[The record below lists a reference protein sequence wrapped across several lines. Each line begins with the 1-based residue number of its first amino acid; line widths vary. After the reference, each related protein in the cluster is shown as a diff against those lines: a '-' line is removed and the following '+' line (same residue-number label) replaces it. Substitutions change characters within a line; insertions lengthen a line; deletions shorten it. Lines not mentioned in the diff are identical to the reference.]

1 MKTQLNISI
10 PTKSALRRR
19 FVGQGFAAI
28 FATALT
34 LGLSVESVMAQGG
47 YYSNQVSANGGSPFI
62 PSGLP
67 VTSTANLNAINS
79 ALAGT
84 ASLIIPLPP
93 GKTTATAAEY
103 AAAVQVVTTA
113 VASGSGPAGVTLTSL
128 ASELSL
134 YRSQGV
140 PQNGAALEAMAKG
153 VIASTSA
160 TKPADLTTIATA
172 AATTYP
178 YGIGSPDYTPFIN
191 TIANDD
197 TQVAGLG
204 NVVSSILVGAVSTS
218 FGASAVQPAMLNTL
232 LNSAMVAVTTA
243 NPLNLATSTP
253 ALRQAINEGVASS
266 AIAAIV
272 ASSVLNRPVNL
283 DMAAAGVTIPSA
295 SLDLASMLAAVTAAA
310 GGASDSVSGAI
321 AQGALRNPINR
332 NASSYAVIKAGV
344 GGLGYTNNLVDAFN
358 SFNTGSAANA
368 AAIAALRGQTAAAAA
383 GSLRFPANANT
394 IIRDSLT
401 GNVSGSSATRQAT
414 IERGVAAAQTSAL
427 TVATTLAAG
436 VFGGATLTDV
446 TAGCIRGG
454 QISTAGGVAKN
465 VVTAAGLTTAAATTV
480 GTVAIQTAIGIAAA
494 GNVNDAFADIGYNL
508 ANALRGT
515 PAAAD
520 ARSSAAVTAMIN
532 AVGPVTASGAGGATY
547 IPAVAARAGNLGL
560 NTAAITAA
568 ALAADTAVTGGL
580 NNTAITKGIN
590 MVGTLSGFTY
600 NLPGAYNAQLTAY
613 TLPNTDPEVMALLYA
628 SSLGYSADAVGG
640 LAAAINKTTTN
651 PTALLQAAISAN
663 RSKRA
668 GLTVAAEV
676 VSYIKG
682 TTIAGTNLQAY
693 IGKKIVDNS
702 TLVIEIAT
710 AATVAAPQFVNYSAH
725 AVAFNAPQQAY
736 LAAASVV
743 GHSEI
748 MTRVTVG
755 GNRPG
760 MIAAITSG
768 FTQGILES
776 TNLSAVNTTNALRD
790 AIREVTKSVVNA
802 AYNAQ
807 GVANFK
813 QGTGASTTSFT
824 LIKAKGVAGGVTGF
838 VAQMVKPGDMTISA
852 DVTTALSA
860 IQAAVGS
867 GNFGND
873 IVQAAAQAYG
883 WVSGQVTNPGVI
895 SAIANAVNTGYLP
908 SAAQLAKYINVATF
922 GMAQANGGGVGAVPG
937 AGAAGLRDLVTNPL
951 APFYDNHSA
960 SGLPVSNI
968 FTL

>member
-28 FATALT
+28 FATALA

-47 YYSNQVSANGGSPFI
+47 YYSNQVSVNGGSPFI

-79 ALAGT
+79 ALTGT

-93 GKTTATAAEY
+93 GKTTASAAEY
-103 AAAVQVVTTA
+103 AAAVQAVTTA

-128 ASELSL
+128 ASELAL

-140 PQNGAALEAMAKG
+140 PQNGAALDAMAKG

-160 TKPADLTTIATA
+160 AKPADLATIATA

-178 YGIGSPDYTPFIN
+178 NGIGSPDYTPFIN
-191 TIANDD
+191 TIANDN

-204 NVVSSILVGAVSTS
+204 SVVSAILVGSVSTS

-243 NPLNLATSTP
+243 NPSNLATSTP

-272 ASSVLNRPVNL
+272 ASPVLNRPVNL
-283 DMAAAGVTIPSA
+283 DLAAAGVTIPSA
-295 SLDLASMLAAVTAAA
+295 SLDLASMLTVVTAAA

-321 AQGALRNPINR
+321 AQGALRNAINR
-332 NASSYAVIKAGV
+332 NAGSYAVIKSGV
-344 GGLGYTNNLVDAFN
+344 GGLTYSNNLVDAFN
-358 SFNTGSAANA
+358 SFNLGSAANA
-368 AAIAALRGQTAAAAA
+368 AAIAAVRGQTAAAAA

-401 GNVSGSSATRQAT
+401 GNASGVAGIRQTT
-414 IERGVAAAQTSAL
+414 IERGVAAAQSSAL

-436 VFGGATLTDV
+436 AFGGATLTDV
-446 TAGCIRGG
+446 TTGCIRGG

-465 VVTAAGLTTAAATTV
+465 VVTAAGLTPANATTV

-520 ARSSAAVTAMIN
+520 ARSGAAVTAMIN
-532 AVGPVTASGAGGATY
+532 EVGAGGATY
-547 IPAVAARAGNLGL
+547 IPAVAARAGNLGS

-568 ALAADTAVTGGL
+568 AVAADTAVNAGA
-580 NNTAITKGIN
+580 NVSAINKGIN
-590 MVGTLSGFTY
+590 LVGTLSAYTY
-600 NLPGAYNAQLTAY
+600 NLPAAYNAQLTAY
-613 TLPNTDPEVMALLYA
+613 SVPNSDAEVMALLYA

-640 LAAAINKTTTN
+640 LATAINKTTTS

-663 RSKRA
+663 RSKNA
-668 GLTVAAEV
+668 SLTVAAEV
-676 VSYIKG
+676 VSYIK
-682 TTIAGTNLQAY
+682 TNTIAGTNLQAY

-702 TLVIEIAT
+702 TLVVDIAT
-710 AATVAAPQFVNYSAH
+710 AATVAAPQYVNYAAH

-748 MTRVTVG
+748 STRGTAG
-755 GNRPG
+755 GDRPG
-760 MIAAITSG
+760 MIAAVTSG

-776 TNLSAVNTTNALRD
+776 TDLSAANKTNALRD
-790 AIREVTKSVVNA
+790 AVREVTKSVVAA
-802 AYNAQ
+802 AYNKQ
-807 GVANFK
+807 GVASFK
-813 QGTGASTTSFT
+813 QGTGVTTTSFT
-824 LIKAKGVAGGVTGF
+824 TVNAKGVAGGVTGF
-838 VAQMVKPGDMTISA
+838 VAQMVKPGDLTIST

-883 WVSGQVTNPGVI
+883 WVSGQVTNAGVI
-895 SAIANAVNTGYLP
+895 NAIANAVNTGYLP
-908 SAAQLAKYINVATF
+908 TAAQLTKYINVATF

-937 AGAAGLRDLVTNPL
+937 AGAAGLRDLVTNPG
-951 APFYDNHSA
+951 APYYNNHSA

>member
-1 MKTQLNISI
+1 MKTHPNITI

-47 YYSNQVSANGGSPFI
+47 YYSTQVSVNGGSPFI

-103 AAAVQVVTTA
+103 AAAVQAVTTA
-113 VASGSGPAGVTLTSL
+113 VASGSGPAGISIPSL
-128 ASELSL
+128 ASELAL

-160 TKPADLTTIATA
+160 TKPGDLTAIATA

-178 YGIGSPDYTPFIN
+178 NGIGSPDYTPFIN

-243 NPLNLATSTP
+243 NPLNPATSSA

-272 ASSVLNRPVNL
+272 ASPVLNRPVNL
-283 DMAAAGVTIPSA
+283 DLATAGVTIPSA
-295 SLDLASMLAAVTAAA
+295 SVDLASMLAAVTTAA

-332 NASSYAVIKAGV
+332 NATSYAVIKAGV
-344 GGLGYTNNLVDAFN
+344 GGLTYTNNLVDAFN
-358 SFNTGSAANA
+358 SFNTGSAASA
-368 AAIAALRGQTAAAAA
+368 AAIAAVRGQTATAAA
-383 GSLRFPANANT
+383 GCLRFPSSAST
-394 IIRDSLT
+394 IIKTALT
-401 GNVSGSSATRQAT
+401 SNASGSSVVRQAT
-414 IERGVAAAQTSAL
+414 IERGVASAQSSVL

-446 TAGCIRGG
+446 TTGCIRGG
-454 QISTAGGVAKN
+454 QISNAGGVAKN
-465 VVTAAGLTTAAATTV
+465 VVTAAGLTPANATTV

-494 GNVNDAFADIGYNL
+494 GNVNDAFSDIGYNL

-515 PAAAD
+515 PATAD

-532 AVGPVTASGAGGATY
+532 AVGSGGATY

-568 ALAADTAVTGGL
+568 ALAADTAVNGGV
-580 NNTAITKGIN
+580 NNSAITKGIN
-590 MVGTLSGFTY
+590 LVGTLSGFTY
-600 NLPGAYNAQLTAY
+600 NLPAAYNAQLTAY
-613 TLPNTDPEVMALLYA
+613 NLPNTDAEVMALLYA
-628 SSLGYSADAVGG
+628 SSLGYSSDAVGG
-640 LAAAINKTTTN
+640 LATAINKTTTH

-663 RSKRA
+663 RTKQA

-676 VSYIKG
+676 VSHIK
-682 TTIAGTNLQAY
+682 TNTIAGTNLQAY

-702 TLVIEIAT
+702 TLAADIAT
-710 AATVAAPQFVNYSAH
+710 AATVAAPQFVNYTAH

-736 LAAASVV
+736 LAAATVV

-748 MTRVTVG
+748 STRVTAG
-755 GNRPG
+755 GDRPG

-776 TNLSAVNTTNALRD
+776 TNLSAANTTNALRD
-790 AIREVTKSVVNA
+790 AVREVTKAVVSA
-802 AYNAQ
+802 TYNAQ

-883 WVSGQVTNPGVI
+883 WVSGQVTNAGVI

-937 AGAAGLRDLVTNPL
+937 AGAAGLRDLVTNPG
-951 APFYDNHSA
+951 APYYDNHSA

>member
-1 MKTQLNISI
+1 MKTHPNISI

-47 YYSNQVSANGGSPFI
+47 YYSNQVSVNGGAPFI

-79 ALAGT
+79 ALTGT

-93 GKTTATAAEY
+93 GKTTATAAQY
-103 AAAVQVVTTA
+103 AAAVQAVTTA
-113 VASGSGPAGVTLTSL
+113 VASGSGPAGVTISSL
-128 ASELSL
+128 ASELAL

-160 TKPADLTTIATA
+160 AKPADLTAIATA

-178 YGIGSPDYTPFIN
+178 NGIGSPDYTPFIN

-204 NVVSSILVGAVSTS
+204 NVVSAILVGAVSTS

-232 LNSAMVAVTTA
+232 LKSAMDAVTTA
-243 NPLNLATSTP
+243 NPSNPATSSA

-272 ASSVLNRPVNL
+272 ASPVLNRPVNL
-283 DMAAAGVTIPSA
+283 DLATSGVTIPSA
-295 SLDLASMLAAVTAAA
+295 SLDLGSMLAAVTTAA
-310 GGASDSVSGAI
+310 GGPSDSVSGAI

-332 NASSYAVIKAGV
+332 NSTSYAVIKAGV
-344 GGLGYTNNLVDAFN
+344 GGGTYSNNLVDAFH

-368 AAIAALRGQTAAAAA
+368 AAIAAARGQTAAAAA
-383 GSLRFPANANT
+383 GALRFPANANT

-401 GNVSGSSATRQAT
+401 GNVSASSATRQAT

-436 VFGGATLTDV
+436 AFGGATLTDV
-446 TAGCIRGG
+446 TTGVIRGA
-454 QISTAGGVAKN
+454 QISSAGGIAKN
-465 VVTAAGLTTAAATTV
+465 VITAAGLTPANATTV
-480 GTVAIQTAIGIAAA
+480 GTIAIRAAVGVAAA

-520 ARSSAAVTAMIN
+520 ARSGAAVTAMIN
-532 AVGPVTASGAGGATY
+532 EVGAGGATY
-547 IPAVAARAGNLGL
+547 IPAVAARAGNLGS

-568 ALAADTAVTGGL
+568 AVAADTAVNAGA
-580 NNTAITKGIN
+580 NVSAINKGITL
-590 MVGTLSGFTY
+590 VGTLSTLTY
-600 NLPGAYNAQLTAY
+600 NLPAAYNAQLTAY

-640 LAAAINKTTTN
+640 LAAAINKTNTS

-676 VSYIKG
+676 VSYIK
-682 TTIAGTNLQAY
+682 TNTIAGTNLQAY
-693 IGKKIVDNS
+693 IGKTIIDNS
-702 TLVIEIAT
+702 TLVVDIAT
-710 AATVAAPQFVNYSAH
+710 AATVAAPQFVNYAAH

-748 MTRVTVG
+748 STRVTG
-755 GNRPG
+755 DRPG
-760 MIAAITSG
+760 AIAAITSG

-776 TNLSAVNTTNALRD
+776 TNLSAANTTNALRD
-790 AIREVTKSVVNA
+790 AVREVTKAVVSA
-802 AYNAQ
+802 TYNAQ
-807 GVANFK
+807 GAANFK
-813 QGTGASTTSFT
+813 QGTGVTSTSFT
-824 LIKAKGVAGGVTGF
+824 LVKAKGVAGGVTGF
-838 VAQMVKPGDMTISA
+838 VAQMVKPGDTTIST
-852 DVTTALSA
+852 DITTALSA

-867 GNFGND
+867 GGFGND

-883 WVSGQVTNPGVI
+883 WVSGQVTNAGVI
-895 SAIANAVNTGYLP
+895 NAIANAVNTGYLP
-908 SAAQLAKYINVATF
+908 SAAQLAKYVNVATF

-937 AGAAGLRDLVTNPL
+937 AGASGLRDLVTNPG
-951 APFYDNHSA
+951 APYYDNHSA